1 MTLKFIASSSTM
13 YYGIHS
19 SISKK
24 NRLSITNDQQ
34 PKISSPHKK
43 HIIKYTPHMQNK
55 KYEKTIIKG
64 KNKGRKQMEISSL
77 KNV

>member
-1 MTLKFIASSSTM
+1 M
-13 YYGIHS
+13 
-19 SISKK
+19 IS
-24 NRLSITNDQQ
+24 N
-34 PKISSPHKK
+34 PKLVVHTKK

-64 KNKGRKQMEISSL
+64 KNKGRKQVEISSL